1 MTKIGI
7 RQQLWGYSVF
17 VLSLIL
23 VLGGTSYYK
32 SSQLL
37 DQLEDVS
44 QIQLPSVR
52 SITLADMMH
61 DGLRGIVYRSMLLG
75 IEKKTSE
82 FEDVRNENEEMSH
95 DFNVYVTK
103 LDNLK
108 LKPETKSLLES
119 TKPAVQKYLKI
130 SSEFVHLSTS
140 GQVQI
145 VQQRM
150 HEFNDVFSE
159 LEEKLEKLGSN
170 IEAESKKVH
179 NEGTDVLHF
188 SGIITAL
195 GFFFGMI
202 LAVLVTR
209 NLVSTLNLAAT
220 QIQQSSEF
228 VGTNSHQLEQASET
242 FSQGAMEAASS
253 LEQTVATLE
262 SISKL
267 VQDNAQQAEKAY
279 TVSDRC
285 RHSALHGQEDIQQLI
300 VAMNDISASSKQIE
314 EIINVIDDIAF
325 QTNLLALNAAVE
337 AARAGEQGKGFAVVA
352 EAVRSL
358 AQRSASA
365 AKDIN
370 HMINESVDKIQ
381 NGTAKVNRNQ
391 DALNEIVKQVE
402 HVAEI
407 NRSISAAS
415 KEQAHS
421 IEAISKAMETL
432 DTATQKNA
440 ATSEEVAS
448 SSSEMNSQAIKLNEL
463 VRELKQSVLGRAA

>member
-1 MTKIGI
+1 MKLGI
-7 RQQLWGYSVF
+7 RQQLWGYSAF
-17 VLSLIL
+17 VLGLIL

-37 DQLEDVS
+37 HQLEDVS
-44 QIQLPSVR
+44 TIQLPSVR
-52 SITLADMMH
+52 SISLADMMH
-61 DGLRGIVYRSMLLG
+61 DGLRGVVFRSMLLG
-75 IEKKTSE
+75 IEKKTSDY
-82 FEDVRNENEEMSH
+82 EDVRKENEELSNN
-95 DFNVYVTK
+95 FRNYLNK
-103 LDNLK
+103 LDGLK
-108 LKPETKSLLES
+108 LKPETKVLLEK

-130 SSEFVHLSTS
+130 TAEFVDLSTS
-140 GQVQI
+140 GKVQT

-150 HEFNDVFSE
+150 NEFTEVFTE
-159 LEEKLEKLGSN
+159 LEEKLEKLGAN
-170 IEAESKKVH
+170 IEEESNKVH
-179 NEGTDVLHF
+179 NEGTDVLQV
-188 SGIITAL
+188 SGLVTIL
-195 GFFFGMI
+195 GLFLGMI
-202 LAVLVTR
+202 LAILVTR
-209 NLVSTLNLAAT
+209 NLVSTLNIAAT
-220 QIQQSSEF
+220 KIQESSEF
-228 VGTNSHQLEQASET
+228 VGSNSHQLEEASET

-262 SISKL
+262 SISKI

-279 TVSDRC
+279 TVSDQC
-285 RHSALHGQEDIQQLI
+285 RHSALHGREVIQQLI

-352 EAVRSL
+352 EAVRTL

-391 DALNEIVKQVE
+391 EALNEIVKQVE
-402 HVAEI
+402 QVAEI

-415 KEQAHS
+415 KEQANS

-432 DTATQKNA
+432 DMATQKNA

-463 VRELKQSVLGRAA
+463 VRDLKQSVLGKAA